1 MYRLG
6 LIVCLVLSD
15 VNVFLKLK
23 RKRGFSDSFDGL
35 ISYFVYFALK
45 AEEHAMFYEYTYFC
59 FVFFFFFFLLFFSLF
74 LFCIYCAGMKKKCD
88 VNFRCKYMVFF
99 SLTNYCD
106 VEFIINA

>member
-23 RKRGFSDSFDGL
+23 RKWGFSDTFDGL

-45 AEEHAMFYEYTYFC
+45 AGKPVMFYEY
-59 FVFFFFFFLLFFSLF
+59 
-74 LFCIYCAGMKKKCD
+74 
-88 VNFRCKYMVFF
+88 KYSVFF
-99 SLTNYCD
+99 SFFFVYIVL
-106 VEFIINA
+106 A

>member
-23 RKRGFSDSFDGL
+23 ANGESVTLFNGL

-45 AEEHAMFYEYTYFC
+45 AEEHVMFYEYKYSQFYF
-59 FVFFFFFFLLFFSLF
+59 FSSSFFFISFL
-74 LFCIYCAGMKKKCD
+74 CIYCAGMKK
-88 VNFRCKYMVFF
+88 M
-99 SLTNYCD
+99 
-106 VEFIINA
+106 

>member
-35 ISYFVYFALK
+35 ISYYVYFASLK
-45 AEEHAMFYEYTYFC
+45 NMICYVLRVR
-59 FVFFFFFFLLFFSLF
+59 VFSLFFLLLYFF
-74 LFCIYCAGMKKKCD
+74 LFFVYIVLA
-88 VNFRCKYMVFF
+88 
-99 SLTNYCD
+99 
-106 VEFIINA
+106 

>member
-23 RKRGFSDSFDGL
+23 RTWGFSDSFDGL

-45 AEEHAMFYEYTYFC
+45 AEEHVMFYEYRYSVFSSFFPPFISF
-59 FVFFFFFFLLFFSLF
+59 FVYIVL
-74 LFCIYCAGMKKKCD
+74 A
-88 VNFRCKYMVFF
+88 
-99 SLTNYCD
+99 
-106 VEFIINA
+106 

>member
-23 RKRGFSDSFDGL
+23 ANGESVTLFNGL

-45 AEEHAMFYEYTYFC
+45 AEEHVMFYEYSQFY
-59 FVFFFFFFLLFFSLF
+59 FFFFFFLYFFFVYIL
-74 LFCIYCAGMKKKCD
+74 CWHEQNVM
-88 VNFRCKYMVFF
+88 
-99 SLTNYCD
+99 
-106 VEFIINA
+106 

>member
-35 ISYFVYFALK
+35 ISYFVYFAFK
-45 AEEHAMFYEYTYFC
+45 AEEHVMFYEYKYFL
-59 FVFFFFFFLLFFSLF
+59 FSSPTSFFFSFFFVYIVL
-74 LFCIYCAGMKKKCD
+74 A
-88 VNFRCKYMVFF
+88 
-99 SLTNYCD
+99 
-106 VEFIINA
+106 

>member
-35 ISYFVYFALK
+35 ISYFVYFALLK
-45 AEEHAMFYEYTYFC
+45 NRICYVLQVK
-59 FVFFFFFFLLFFSLF
+59 VFSFFLYLFFVY
-74 LFCIYCAGMKKKCD
+74 IVPA
-88 VNFRCKYMVFF
+88 
-99 SLTNYCD
+99 
-106 VEFIINA
+106 

>member
-23 RKRGFSDSFDGL
+23 RKWGFSDSFDGL

-45 AEEHAMFYEYTYFC
+45 AKEHVMFYEYKYSQIFSS
-59 FVFFFFFFLLFFSLF
+59 FFFISF
-74 LFCIYCAGMKKKCD
+74 FCIYCAGMNK
-88 VNFRCKYMVFF
+88 M
-99 SLTNYCD
+99 
-106 VEFIINA
+106 

>member
-23 RKRGFSDSFDGL
+23 ANGESVTLFNGL

-45 AEEHAMFYEYTYFC
+45 AEEHVMFTSILSFI
-59 FVFFFFFFLLFFSLF
+59 FSSSFFFISFL
-74 LFCIYCAGMKKKCD
+74 CIYCAGMNK
-88 VNFRCKYMVFF
+88 M
-99 SLTNYCD
+99 
-106 VEFIINA
+106 